1 MRIRPMS
8 RADLEDVA
16 RLCAQLG
23 YPSTMEQMARR
34 LGPLEVDPEAGLYV
48 ADAPPG
54 GIVGWVYVR
63 GVRPMTSDP
72 RAEIWG
78 LVVDADHRGAGVGA
92 ALMRHAEQWAREQGY
107 ADVRLHSNVVRTE
120 AHRFYQGLGYQI
132 TKTSYVLSKSLR
144 PA

>member
-1 MRIRPMS
+1 MRVRPMS

-23 YPSTMEQMARR
+23 YPSTTEQMAQRFS
-34 LGPLEVDPEAGLYV
+34 LLEADSEAGLYV
-48 ADAPPG
+48 AAAATG

-63 GVRPMTSDP
+63 GVRSMASDP

-107 ADVRLHSNVVRTE
+107 TDVRLHSNVVRTE

-132 TKTSYVLSKSLR
+132 TKTSYVLNKSLR

>member
-1 MRIRPMS
+1 MPVRPMI
-8 RADLEDVA
+8 RADLEAVT

-23 YPSTMEQMARR
+23 YPSTMEQIERR
-34 LGPLEVDPEAGLYV
+34 FSLLEADPEAGLYV
-48 ADAPPG
+48 ADAATG

-63 GVRPMTSDP
+63 GVRSMTSDP

-78 LVVDADHRGAGVGA
+78 LIVDADHRVAGVGA

-132 TKTSYVLSKSLR
+132 TKTSYVLSKPLT
-144 PA
+144 PI